1 MSLKKMLDDHGFGK
15 QPDWN
20 KELYSWCQDWVNE
33 LKSATDQLRPSIKRE
48 GNIIIEVE
56 KSVGTNMLPFICEV
70 SFDKNELGE
79 ETFKMEFANGI
90 KNLIHYH
97 ELDKKK
103 RFRWLI
109 EEKTGPQVLNKE
121 FVICEIY
128 NVFEKWLEAKK
139 DNKISF

>member
-70 SFDKNELGE
+70 SFDKNELGV

-97 ELDKKK
+97 L
-103 RFRWLI
+103 
-109 EEKTGPQVLNKE
+109 
-121 FVICEIY
+121 
-128 NVFEKWLEAKK
+128 
-139 DNKISF
+139 